1 MARAG
6 FRLQTVLDLKQR
18 LEDVQ
23 QQELAALSQ
32 QRQIAEEAL
41 RLLAVQA
48 EEQEDAL
55 AQRVADGRIDLRDVQ
70 SALVYIE
77 AVRYSI
83 EQQRDQAS
91 ALEQKVRESRERLA
105 GIARERHMLELLKER
120 HEATVRAEADQVD
133 QRAADELVSQRFARR
148 AWEV

>member
-1 MARAG
+1 MAVKG

-41 RLLAVQA
+41 RLLALQA
-48 EEQEDAL
+48 EEQEGAL
-55 AQRVADGRIDLRDVQ
+55 AQRVTDGRIDLRDMQ
-70 SALVYIE
+70 STLAYIE
-77 AVRYSI
+77 AVRVSI
-83 EQQRDQAS
+83 AQQRDHAS
-91 ALEQKVRESRERLA
+91 ELEQKVRESRDCLA
-105 GIARERHMLELLKER
+105 GVARERHMLELLKER
-120 HEATVRAEADQVD
+120 HQVAAQAAADQVD